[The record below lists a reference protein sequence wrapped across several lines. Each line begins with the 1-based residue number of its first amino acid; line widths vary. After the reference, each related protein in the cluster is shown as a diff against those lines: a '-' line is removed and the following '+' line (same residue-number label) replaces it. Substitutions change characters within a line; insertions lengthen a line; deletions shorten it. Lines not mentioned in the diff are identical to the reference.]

1 MWKEPLANHNP
12 RLRNFDFCCW
22 SWLEQ
27 GKSTPRLK
35 LAVIRASSSVFLRGP
50 VEKSRQRRSHCSEDS
65 LSCLGR
71 PRFPPRLAALPAETA
86 PRGAL
91 GLGG

>member
-12 RLRNFDFCCW
+12 RLRNFEYCCW

-35 LAVIRASSSVFLRGP
+35 LAVIRASLSVFLRGP

-65 LSCLGR
+65 PYCLR
-71 PRFPPRLAALPAETA
+71 TPRLPPRLAALPTETA
-86 PRGAL
+86 PLGAP
-91 GLGG
+91 GVGG